1 MTGGAAECLPLG
13 GRPVTVVLVTGSS
26 GFLGQHVVRLLQE
39 DQSKVREIR
48 LFDARPYK
56 NNLGHRTDKPMREIV
71 GTICD
76 AEAVAQ
82 AFSGVE
88 CVIHCASLIDVN
100 FFKNVEAMER
110 VNVQGTR
117 NVIEACIAQNV
128 PHLVYTG
135 TVGVDDG
142 TGGWGDSVVEHCHQ
156 GPYADTKHR
165 AEQLVLAANARLL
178 ADGHSQLRTVVL
190 RVLPIYG
197 EQDQITCTQYM
208 RMSKLTMGT
217 VVRMAAPRMQM
228 SYVGN
233 AAAAHIHAMRRL
245 ARDGDISGQVFTV
258 TDDTPT
264 DGLQFMLPFV
274 ESRGLAVS
282 RFALPYSVAL
292 VFSLLLTSVLTLL
305 RPLYTIKVPFPTPS
319 DIRYI
324 FKAPFFDG
332 TRAKTVLGFEPWFSV
347 EESVRMS
354 MSYYRA
360 IQL

>member
-1 MTGGAAECLPLG
+1 
-13 GRPVTVVLVTGSS
+13 
-26 GFLGQHVVRLLQE
+26 
-39 DQSKVREIR
+39 
-48 LFDARPYK
+48 
-56 NNLGHRTDKPMREIV
+56 
-71 GTICD
+71 
-76 AEAVAQ
+76 
-82 AFSGVE
+82 
-88 CVIHCASLIDVN
+88 
-100 FFKNVEAMER
+100 
-110 VNVQGTR
+110 
-117 NVIEACIAQNV
+117 
-128 PHLVYTG
+128 
-135 TVGVDDG
+135 
-142 TGGWGDSVVEHCHQ
+142 
-156 GPYADTKHR
+156 
-165 AEQLVLAANARLL
+165 
-178 ADGHSQLRTVVL
+178 
-190 RVLPIYG
+190 
-197 EQDQITCTQYM
+197 M

-264 DGLQFMLPFV
+264 DGLQFMLSFV

>member
-1 MTGGAAECLPLG
+1 
-13 GRPVTVVLVTGSS
+13 
-26 GFLGQHVVRLLQE
+26 
-39 DQSKVREIR
+39 
-48 LFDARPYK
+48 
-56 NNLGHRTDKPMREIV
+56 
-71 GTICD
+71 
-76 AEAVAQ
+76 
-82 AFSGVE
+82 
-88 CVIHCASLIDVN
+88 
-100 FFKNVEAMER
+100 
-110 VNVQGTR
+110 TR

-178 ADGHSQLRTVVL
+178 ADRHSQLRSVVL

-197 EQDQITCTQYM
+197 EQDQITLTQYM

-233 AAAAHIHAMRRL
+233 AAAAHVHAMCRL
-245 ARDGDISGQVFTV
+245 ARDDDISGQVFT
-258 TDDTPT
+258 
-264 DGLQFMLPFV
+264 FMLLFV
-274 ESRGLAVS
+274 KSRGLAVS

-292 VFSLLLTSVLTLL
+292 VFSVFLTSVLTLL
-305 RPLYTIKVPFPTPS
+305 RPLYTLNLQFPTTS

-332 TRAKTVLGFEPWFSV
+332 TRARTVLGFEPRFSV
-347 EESVRMS
+347 EESVLRS
-354 MSYYRA
+354 ISYYRA